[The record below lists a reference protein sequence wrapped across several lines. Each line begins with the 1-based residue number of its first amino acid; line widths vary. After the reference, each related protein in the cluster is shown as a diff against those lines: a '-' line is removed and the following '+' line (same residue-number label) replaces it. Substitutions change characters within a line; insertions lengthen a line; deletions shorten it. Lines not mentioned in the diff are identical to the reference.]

1 MAESA
6 ATPVTPAPA
15 PAAAPAKPAG
25 LRLTLDRVMA
35 DLVADKLVSKE
46 EADKLIAERRHNR
59 ADMHPLVVISE
70 QKYKDP
76 RYPKK
81 MLTLDALTEWL
92 AGKVGMPYMH
102 VDPFK
107 IDFAAVTKLMSTAYA
122 QRYKILPVGVTK
134 TEATIATCEPFVRD
148 WEENLKQVLRLDI
161 KRVIANPVDIQN
173 YIVEFFNLAKSVKFA
188 TEKDKGAYSTISN
201 FEQLVQLG
209 KSGKLDANDQHVVV
223 ICDWLFTYA
232 FEQRASDIHLEPRR
246 EAGKCA
252 LQDRRRAARRVPDTD
267 AGDGRD
273 DQPHQIAGPHGR
285 D

>member
-1 MAESA
+1 
-6 ATPVTPAPA
+6 
-15 PAAAPAKPAG
+15 
-25 LRLTLDRVMA
+25 MA

-76 RYPKK
+76 RHPKK
-81 MLTLDALTEWL
+81 MLTLDALAEWL

-173 YIVEFFNLAKSVKFA
+173 YIVEFFNL
-188 TEKDKGAYSTISN
+188 
-201 FEQLVQLG
+201 
-209 KSGKLDANDQHVVV
+209 
-223 ICDWLFTYA
+223 
-232 FEQRASDIHLEPRR
+232 
-246 EAGKCA
+246 
-252 LQDRRRAARRVPDTD
+252 
-267 AGDGRD
+267 
-273 DQPHQIAGPHGR
+273 
-285 D
+285 

>member
-59 ADMHPLVVISE
+59 ADMHPLAVISE

-148 WEENLKQVLRLDI
+148 WEEFT
-161 KRVIANPVDIQN
+161 A
-173 YIVEFFNLAKSVKFA
+173 LARAPMAWV
-188 TEKDKGAYSTISN
+188 T
-201 FEQLVQLG
+201 
-209 KSGKLDANDQHVVV
+209 SG
-223 ICDWLFTYA
+223 
-232 FEQRASDIHLEPRR
+232 
-246 EAGKCA
+246 
-252 LQDRRRAARRVPDTD
+252 
-267 AGDGRD
+267 
-273 DQPHQIAGPHGR
+273 
-285 D
+285 